1 LKRTRVHSSHDSSD
15 CASVLHHRHPRHAC
29 LLPRQARLRVPRN
42 YWTHTFWSKMPMR
55 FMPSTQARV
64 WRLRGN
70 LATCH
75 GGGASLWSRI
85 ATGDC
90 WPSAR
95 TCNAFPR
102 LGLQKLAG
110 QPSAVQCIA
119 GPAPQD
125 SAFAPPSG
133 WTASLMRLQAKLARL
148 LLQGLKPEFYL
159 RPYGTT

>member
-1 LKRTRVHSSHDSSD
+1 MIRRIAPQFFTTDIPGTLAYYQDKLGFACRGTTGRIPFGRRCRCVLCRVRRQGCGD
-15 CASVLHHRHPRHAC
+15 CAGTWRHA
-29 LLPRQARLRVPRN
+29 
-42 YWTHTFWSKMPMR
+42 M
-55 FMPSTQARV
+55 
-64 WRLRGN
+64 
-70 LATCH
+70 

>member
-1 LKRTRVHSSHDSSD
+1 MKRTRVHSSHDSSD

-75 GGGASLWSRI
+75 GGARVCGQGLRR
-85 ATGDC
+85 ATVGLRLELVMRFPGLVYKN
-90 WPSAR
+90 WPGS
-95 TCNAFPR
+95 
-102 LGLQKLAG
+102 Q
-110 QPSAVQCIA
+110 VQCIA